1 MRQVRS
7 WQFLLASSVL
17 LATSL
22 AVRAVPPGG
31 VSTTALAV
39 CEFRAIAAQHPDPK
53 LRNGDTI
60 AGRLCPPTLL
70 PREYEAARALIEIYP
85 EPYAGY
91 FYVNARTR
99 YIDALL
105 EKAAAAG
112 AVQVVVL
119 GAGFDSRAYRFHDA
133 YPKIKFFEVDLPAV
147 IEAKKREVA
156 RVLGRLPA
164 GVHYAP
170 IDFNTQTLS
179 EVLLREGYDR
189 SERTFFI
196 LEGVSMYVAE
206 PGVAATLEFVS
217 GNSPPG
223 SSIVYDYVLR
233 GVAQGDYEGLYSA
246 REAVL
251 GVARAGEPFV
261 TGWSPQEA
269 AGFAK
274 RHGLTVRE
282 DLDAAALT
290 RRFLTGS
297 DGKPDG
303 RIPEWY
309 RVIDAEVR

>member
-1 MRQVRS
+1 
-7 WQFLLASSVL
+7 
-17 LATSL
+17 
-22 AVRAVPPGG
+22 
-31 VSTTALAV
+31 
-39 CEFRAIAAQHPDPK
+39 
-53 LRNGDTI
+53 
-60 AGRLCPPTLL
+60 
-70 PREYEAARALIEIYP
+70 
-85 EPYAGY
+85 
-91 FYVNARTR
+91 
-99 YIDALL
+99 
-105 EKAAAAG
+105 
-112 AVQVVVL
+112 
-119 GAGFDSRAYRFHDA
+119 
-133 YPKIKFFEVDLPAV
+133 
-147 IEAKKREVA
+147 
-156 RVLGRLPA
+156 
-164 GVHYAP
+164 
-170 IDFNTQTLS
+170 
-179 EVLLREGYDR
+179 
-189 SERTFFI
+189 
-196 LEGVSMYVAE
+196 MYVAE

-274 RHGLTVRE
+274 RHGLRVRE